1 MGQLV
6 VPQHA
11 QPPSLCSNSS
21 PSAWLSPSLPPLQLG
36 WTHFWP
42 MQWKQK
48 RFSPLP
54 GCTLS
59 AEGFALH
66 TSIFPLELDLL
77 VSSPDRSD
85 ENNALGTVKQ

>member
-11 QPPSLCSNSS
+11 QPPFLCSNSN
-21 PSAWLSPSLPPLQLG
+21 PTAWLSPFLPLLQLR

-48 RFSPLP
+48 RFSQLP
-54 GCTLS
+54 DCTLS

-66 TSIFPLELDLL
+66 TSIFLLELHLP
-77 VSSPDRSD
+77 VSSPDHSY